1 MMEEMTLE
9 EIKKTEIEILDVIAK
24 FCEERKINYWID
36 CGTLLGAIRHKGFIP
51 WDDDVDVGMLRP
63 DYDRFMKEFN
73 GYNPK
78 YEFHCPEIESN
89 WIRAFGRVVDTDT
102 MMKYPTMNYI
112 AHGICV
118 DVFIYDNAP
127 DDDDIVKKM
136 FRKRNFL
143 YKLHFPRLN
152 SVFSH
157 VRGNIFRKICG
168 HAVRLILKL
177 LPRDYF
183 VKKLVENSRRYISE
197 DTKRV
202 GNFSAYMPMVCD
214 KDVFDSFID
223 VEFEGKKYKAPVG
236 YDKWL
241 RAFFGDYMQ
250 LPPVEQRVRK
260 HNFTAYRKTSGGNN
274 S

>member
-24 FCEERKINYWID
+24 FCDERKINYWID

-51 WDDDVDVGMLRP
+51 WDDDIDVGMLRP

-73 GYNPK
+73 GYDPG
-78 YEFHCPEIESN
+78 YEFHCAELESN
-89 WIRAFGRVVDTDT
+89 WIRAFGRVVDTNT
-102 MMKYPTMNYI
+102 MMKYPAMNYI
-112 AHGICV
+112 VHGICV

-127 DDDDIVKKM
+127 NDDETVKKM
-136 FRKRNFL
+136 FRKRDFL
-143 YKLHFPRLN
+143 YKLLFPRLN
-152 SVFSH
+152 SVLSP
-157 VRGNIFRKICG
+157 VKGSIFRKICG
-168 HAVRLILKL
+168 HAARLILKL
-177 LPRDYF
+177 FPRDYF
-183 VKKLVENSRRYISE
+183 VRKLVENSRRYISE

-241 RAFFGDYMQ
+241 RAFYGDYMQ
-250 LPPVEQRVRK
+250 LPPVEKRVRK
-260 HNFTAYRKTSGGNN
+260 HDFTAYRKTSGGK
-274 S
+274 